1 MSRGYDSTNVQIRF
15 VWNPNAI
22 RGYILAIIVLAIILG
37 LSMCS
42 GYEPPMTYVTQKAD
56 SLVLLRIGDGDGTG
70 QRSGNMQERG
80 AASRGKQA
88 SMDLEDAQKL
98 AASSNRQVRYRV
110 VSPSA
115 YVPVAETPAEQG
127 ADAVRDADASEK
139 SVGVPDGSSSNTGL
153 SWVGSGTGKGLGYGD
168 VDWGGGGN
176 RQLISKVAPTFPQ
189 GTMNTTVVVRFQ
201 VKPNGSVG
209 MISFDRD
216 SGIPSVNNAVERA
229 LKLWRFKELP
239 PGDTRIMEGVITIT
253 FRNV

>member
-1 MSRGYDSTNVQIRF
+1 MSRGYDSTNVPIRF

-22 RGYILAIIVLAIILG
+22 RGYVFALIVLIIVLA

-42 GYEPPMTYVTQKAD
+42 GYEPPLTYTAQKTD
-56 SLVLLRIGDGDGTG
+56 SLVMLRIGDGDGTG
-70 QRSGNMQERG
+70 QRSGNMTERG
-80 AASRGKQA
+80 AASKGKQA

-98 AASSNRQVRYRV
+98 AASSNRQVRYRIV
-110 VSPSA
+110 NPSA
-115 YVPVAETPAEQG
+115 YIPIAETPAEKG
-127 ADAVRDADASEK
+127 AEAVRDEDASDK
-139 SVGVPDGSSSNTGL
+139 SVGIPDGSSSNTGL
-153 SWVGSGTGKGLGYGD
+153 SWVGSGSGKGLGYGD

-216 SGIPSVNNAVERA
+216 SGIPAVNNAVERA

-239 PGDTRIMEGVITIT
+239 PGDSRIMEGVITIT

>member
-1 MSRGYDSTNVQIRF
+1 MSRLYDSTNVQIRF

-22 RGYILAIIVLAIILG
+22 RGYLLALIVLAVILG

-42 GYEPPMTYVTQKAD
+42 GYEPPLTYEAARKD

-70 QRSGNMQERG
+70 QRSGNMTERG

-98 AASSNRQVRYRV
+98 AASPNRQVRFRV

-115 YVPVAETPAEQG
+115 YIPVTETPAEEG
-127 ADAVRDADASEK
+127 ANAVRDADASEK
-139 SVGVPDGSSSNTGL
+139 SVGVPDGSTTNTGL
-153 SWVGSGTGKGLGYGD
+153 SWVGSGAGKGLGYGD

-176 RQLISKVAPTFPQ
+176 RQLISKVAPSFPS
-189 GTMNTTVVVRFQ
+189 GTMNTSVVVRFQ
-201 VKPNGSVG
+201 VKPNGTVG

-216 SGIPSVNNAVERA
+216 SGIPAVNSAVERA
-229 LKLWRFKELP
+229 IKLWRFKELP
-239 PGDTRIMEGVITIT
+239 PGDTRVMEGVITIT

>member
-1 MSRGYDSTNVQIRF
+1 MSRAHDSTNTTIRF

-22 RGYILAIIVLAIILG
+22 RGYVVAIIVLVVILV

-42 GYEPPMTYVTQKAD
+42 GYEPPLTYVGQKKD
-56 SLVLLRIGDGDGTG
+56 SLVMLRIGDGDGTG
-70 QRSGNMQERG
+70 QRSGNMAERG
-80 AASRGKQA
+80 AASKGKQA

-98 AASSNRQVRYRV
+98 ARSSNRQVKFRV

-115 YVPVAETPAEQG
+115 YVPVIETPAEQS
-127 ADAVRDADASEK
+127 ADAVRNEDASDK

-153 SWVGSGTGKGLGYGD
+153 SWIGSGTGKGLGYGD

-176 RQLISKVAPTFPQ
+176 RQLISKVAPSFPQ
-189 GTMNTTVVVRFQ
+189 GTMNTTVVVRFL

-216 SGIPSVNNAVERA
+216 SGIPAVNSAVERA

-239 PGDTRIMEGVITIT
+239 PGDARIMEGVITIT